1 MKQMH
6 QIFIGLL
13 SVVAILLCAES
24 ARSEVRFGGFADV
37 AFYATDES
45 DLDSSSGFKLGQFV
59 LHLNSRLSDRISA
72 FAELTWTPGDSAY
85 ATEVERVMLKY
96 EHSDALKPSAGRYHT
111 PVSWWNVAF
120 HHGAWLQTT
129 VDRPIAVKFGS
140 KLIPIHLVGAML
152 EGRVFPAGFS
162 VSYTGA
168 LGNGRGSNIG
178 RGGDTG
184 DVNNHTASL
193 VQLGLRHDALYDL
206 QIGGAIY
213 LDRFASGDPTSEFD
227 EQILSAY
234 LVYSSEK
241 PEILAEFFHV
251 RHEER
256 SSGMSATNTS
266 YYVQA
271 AYRLP
276 FANELFKPYARFEN
290 IDMDAADVALAGMVS
305 DLDRFLVGIRADV
318 ASMVALKLEG
328 RQFKEGDDENVNE
341 IYFALNFVF

>member
-72 FAELTWTPGDSAY
+72 FAELTWTPRDDGYS
-85 ATEVERVMLKY
+85 TEVERVMLKY

-213 LDRFASGDPTSEFD
+213 LDRFASGTPTSEFD

-241 PEILAEFFHV
+241 ARNP
-251 RHEER
+251 R
-256 SSGMSATNTS
+256 SSQSSFTSVMRSAAREWLRPTRVTMCRRPTVFPSPTS
-266 YYVQA
+266 YSS
-271 AYRLP
+271 RTRGLKTSTWMP
-276 FANELFKPYARFEN
+276 RTSPSPEWSPIWIGFWSGFA
-290 IDMDAADVALAGMVS
+290 
-305 DLDRFLVGIRADV
+305 
-318 ASMVALKLEG
+318 
-328 RQFKEGDDENVNE
+328 QT
-341 IYFALNFVF
+341 